1 MHDAFLVPPQEA
13 APSPTY
19 AQETETGPWTQGKA
33 ERKARRL
40 EKRLAHQAERARVRE
55 NLQAGLKDPE
65 VFLDLEGRAKNI
77 RRMLASGKEQRR
89 ALLAAQK
96 RKARAEL
103 ANTRD
108 LDTFLAKSS
117 RSRTLHSLVALA
129 YFRHV
134 LRSEEYR
141 EDHRFKEAIRRALE
155 EPGLAKSIQRRWEG
169 FDREFPGQDAWEK
182 RNA

>member
-1 MHDAFLVPPQEA
+1 MHDAILVPPQET
-13 APSPTY
+13 APAYTH
-19 AQETETGPWTQGKA
+19 ETGSDPWTQGRA

-55 NLQAGLKDPE
+55 NLQAGLKDPDL
-65 VFLDLEGRAKNI
+65 FLDLEGRAKNI

-89 ALLAAQK
+89 ALLSAQK

-108 LDTFLAKSS
+108 LDGFLAKSS
-117 RSRTLHSLVALA
+117 RSRTLYSLVAVA

-134 LRSEEYR
+134 LRSDEYR
-141 EDHRFKEAIRRALE
+141 EDHRYKQAIRRALE
-155 EPGLAKSIQRRWEG
+155 EPGLAKSIQRRWDG

-182 RNA
+182 RTA

>member
-1 MHDAFLVPPQEA
+1 MHDAIA
-13 APSPTY
+13 APASAT
-19 AQETETGPWTQGKA
+19 ETQTDSQTGPWTPGKT

-40 EKRLAHQAERARVRE
+40 SKRQAHQIERTRIRE

-65 VFLDLEGRAKNI
+65 VFLDLESRSKNI
-77 RRMLASGKEQRR
+77 RRLLASGKAERQ
-89 ALLAAQK
+89 ALLETQK

-117 RSRTLHSLVALA
+117 RSRTLYSMVALA

-134 LRSEEYR
+134 LRSDEYR
-141 EDHRFKEAIRRALE
+141 EDHRYKEAIRRALE
-155 EPGLAKSIQRRWEG
+155 EPGLAKSIQRRWG
-169 FDREFPGQDAWEK
+169 NFDREFPG
-182 RNA
+182 NAEVT

>member
-1 MHDAFLVPPQEA
+1 MHDAILVPPQETV
-13 APSPTY
+13 PTY
-19 AQETETGPWTQGKA
+19 THETGSDPWTRGIT
-33 ERKARRL
+33 ERKTRRL

-55 NLQAGLKDPE
+55 NLLAGLKDPE
-65 VFLDLEGRAKNI
+65 IFLDLEDRAKNI

-89 ALLAAQK
+89 ALLATQQ

-108 LDTFLAKSS
+108 LDGFLAKSS
-117 RSRTLHSLVALA
+117 RSRTLYSLVAVA

-134 LRSEEYR
+134 LRSGEYR
-141 EDHRFKEAIRRALE
+141 EDHRYKQAIRRALE
-155 EPGLAKSIQRRWEG
+155 EPGLAKSIQRRWDA

-182 RNA
+182 RNT